1 MGRIPYCEKDNV
13 KRGQWTPEED
23 NKLSSYIAQHGTR
36 NWRLIPKN
44 AGLQRCGK
52 SCRLRWTN
60 YLRPDLKHGQFSD
73 AEEQTIVK
81 LHSVVGNRY
90 TQHNALSQL
99 QECLIPDKSY
109 YTFLFYSYLGLAI
122 NFSKM
127 ASHCSWSLIAAQLP
141 GRTDNDVKNHWNTK
155 LKKKLSGMGIDPV
168 THKPFS
174 HLMAEIA
181 TTLAPP
187 QVAHLAEAAL
197 GCFKDEMLHLLTK
210 KRIDFQLQQSNAAQ
224 GNTTVPYVSS
234 KQDDKNDTDEK
245 IKLNLSRAIQEPN
258 MLPLNKPWESNGATS
273 ANFAGA
279 FGVFP
284 ASVTGFQYRTSS
296 FGNEGAG
303 SPWSQSLCTGSTCT
317 AGEQGRSHEKL
328 KDENGE
334 ESEGGKEIK
343 NASSILNTDCVLWDI
358 PSDDL
363 MNPIYRE
370 AFNNNEKCRQ
380 EFLLHGQ

>member
-1 MGRIPYCEKDNV
+1 MGRIPCCEKDNV

-60 YLRPDLKHGQFSD
+60 YLRPDLKHGQFTD

-81 LHSVVGNRY
+81 LHAVVGNR
-90 TQHNALSQL
+90 
-99 QECLIPDKSY
+99 
-109 YTFLFYSYLGLAI
+109 
-122 NFSKM
+122 
-127 ASHCSWSLIAAQLP
+127 WSLIAGQLP
-141 GRTDNDVKNHWNTK
+141 GRTDNDVKNYWNTK

-210 KRIDFQLQQSNAAQ
+210 KRTDFQLQPGTPQGDANAPFDAIH
-224 GNTTVPYVSS
+224 
-234 KQDDKNDTDEK
+234 KQEEKDDTIEK
-245 IKLNLSRAIQEPN
+245 IKLGVSRAIQIPEMIIP
-258 MLPLNKPWESNGATS
+258 NKPWEATGAIS
-273 ANFAGA
+273 GHFAGTYST
-279 FGVFP
+279 FP
-284 ASVTGFQYRTSS
+284 AGFHYGQPSY
-296 FGNEGAG
+296 GNEDA
-303 SPWSQSLCTGSTCT
+303 SPWSQSICSGSTST
-317 AGEQGRSHEKL
+317 AGEQLGHLKL
-328 KDENGE
+328 EDENAE
-334 ESEGGKEIK
+334 ESKGGKELI
-343 NASSILNTDCVLWDI
+343 NGSTIFSSDCLLWDL
-358 PSDDL
+358 PSDEL
-363 MNPIYRE
+363 MNPIV
-370 AFNNNEKCRQ
+370 
-380 EFLLHGQ
+380 

>member
-1 MGRIPYCEKDNV
+1 MGRIPCCEKDSV

-60 YLRPDLKHGQFSD
+60 YLRPDLKHCEFSEP
-73 AEEQTIVK
+73 EEQTIVK
-81 LHSVVGNRY
+81 LHSVVGNR
-90 TQHNALSQL
+90 
-99 QECLIPDKSY
+99 
-109 YTFLFYSYLGLAI
+109 
-122 NFSKM
+122 
-127 ASHCSWSLIAAQLP
+127 WSLIAAQLP

-210 KRIDFQLQQSNAAQ
+210 KRIDFSSNRVVGGHSTPFLPPHPSGELALV
-224 GNTTVPYVSS
+224 GDVNGEETIR
-234 KQDDKNDTDEK
+234 K
-245 IKLNLSRAIQEPN
+245 IKMGLSRAIMQEPSPV
-258 MLPLNKPWESNGATS
+258 MGWGAM
-273 ANFAGA
+273 
-279 FGVFP
+279 
-284 ASVTGFQYRTSS
+284 
-296 FGNEGAG
+296 AG
-303 SPWSQSLCTGSTCT
+303 SEPDANDLMCEMYKMAIGHGYGYEDGEGSKWSTCT
-317 AGEQGRSHEKL
+317 VGGHLL
-328 KDENGE
+328 KREE
-334 ESEGGKEIK
+334 ESERDKGGSKED
-343 NASSILNTDCVLWDI
+343 AGVVGSECVLWDL
-358 PSDDL
+358 SDDF
-363 MNPIYRE
+363 MN
-370 AFNNNEKCRQ
+370 
-380 EFLLHGQ
+380 HMV

>member
-1 MGRIPYCEKDNV
+1 MGRIPCCEKDNV

-81 LHSVVGNRY
+81 LHSVVGNR
-90 TQHNALSQL
+90 
-99 QECLIPDKSY
+99 
-109 YTFLFYSYLGLAI
+109 
-122 NFSKM
+122 
-127 ASHCSWSLIAAQLP
+127 WSLIAAQLP

-210 KRIDFQLQQSNAAQ
+210 KRIDFQLQQPNSNAAP
-224 GNTTVPYVSS
+224 GNTTLPYIVS
-234 KQDDKNDTDEK
+234 KHDENDDTIEK
-245 IKLNLSRAIQEPN
+245 IKLGLSRAMQEPS
-258 MLPLNKPWESNGATS
+258 MLPPNKTWDSAGATS
-273 ANFAGA
+273 ANFAGECSD
-279 FGVFP
+279 FP
-284 ASVTGFQYRTSS
+284 ASITGFQCGPSS
-296 FGNEGAG
+296 FGNEGAV
-303 SPWSQSLCTGSTCT
+303 SPWSQSMCTGSTFT
-317 AGEQGRSHEKL
+317 AGDPQGQLHEKL
-328 KDENGE
+328 ERENGE
-334 ESEGGKEIK
+334 DSEGGKEIR
-343 NASSILNTDCVLWDI
+343 NGPSIFNTDCVLWDL
-358 PSDDL
+358 PSDVL
-363 MNPIYRE
+363 MNPIV
-370 AFNNNEKCRQ
+370 
-380 EFLLHGQ
+380 

>member
-1 MGRIPYCEKDNV
+1 MGRIPCCEKDNV

-60 YLRPDLKHGQFSD
+60 YLRPDLKHGQFTD

-81 LHSVVGNRY
+81 LHSVVGNR
-90 TQHNALSQL
+90 
-99 QECLIPDKSY
+99 
-109 YTFLFYSYLGLAI
+109 
-122 NFSKM
+122 
-127 ASHCSWSLIAAQLP
+127 WSLIAAQLP

-174 HLMAEIA
+174 HLMAEI
-181 TTLAPP
+181 TSLAPL

-210 KRIDFQLQQSNAAQ
+210 KRIDFQLQHNGPAPA
-224 GNTTVPYVSS
+224 NTIATYITN
-234 KQDDKNDTDEK
+234 KHDEKDDTIEK
-245 IKLNLSRAIQEPN
+245 IKLGLSKAIQEPD
-258 MLPLNKPWESNGATS
+258 MIPSNKPWDCAGTTS

-279 FGVFP
+279 YSGFP
-284 ASVTGFQYRTSS
+284 ATTSGFLYGPSS
-296 FGNEGAG
+296 FGNEGDG
-303 SPWSQSLCTGSTCT
+303 SPWNQSICTGSTCM
-317 AGEQGRSHEKL
+317 AGDQQGQLHEKL
-328 KDENGE
+328 EDENGE
-334 ESEGGKEIK
+334 ESTGGKETR
-343 NASSILNTDCVLWDI
+343 NGSSVFNSDCVLWDI

-363 MNPIYRE
+363 MNPII
-370 AFNNNEKCRQ
+370 
-380 EFLLHGQ
+380 

>member
-1 MGRIPYCEKDNV
+1 MGRIPCCEKDSV

-81 LHSVVGNRY
+81 LHAVVGNR
-90 TQHNALSQL
+90 
-99 QECLIPDKSY
+99 
-109 YTFLFYSYLGLAI
+109 
-122 NFSKM
+122 
-127 ASHCSWSLIAAQLP
+127 WSLIAAQLP
-141 GRTDNDVKNHWNTK
+141 GRTDNDVKNYWNTK

-210 KRIDFQLQQSNAAQ
+210 KRADFHLQPGTPLVITNAPFAAT
-224 GNTTVPYVSS
+224 NKPADEKDHTI
-234 KQDDKNDTDEK
+234 EK
-245 IKLNLSRAIQEPN
+245 IKLGLSRAIQEPD
-258 MLPLNKPWESNGATS
+258 MIIRNKPWETTAGSQFDGAYS
-273 ANFAGA
+273 RG
-279 FGVFP
+279 FP
-284 ASVTGFQYRTSS
+284 AGGFQYGQPYC
-296 FGNEGAG
+296 GNDDA
-303 SPWSQSLCTGSTCT
+303 SLWSQSICSGSTST
-317 AGEQGRSHEKL
+317 AGDQLGHLKL
-328 KDENGE
+328 EEENGG
-334 ESEGGKEIK
+334 ESEAGKELR
-343 NASSILNTDCVLWDI
+343 NGSSIFSSDCVLWDL
-358 PSDDL
+358 PSDEL
-363 MNPIYRE
+363 MNPIV
-370 AFNNNEKCRQ
+370 
-380 EFLLHGQ
+380 

>member
-1 MGRIPYCEKDNV
+1 MGRIPCCEKDNV

-81 LHSVVGNRY
+81 LHSVVGNR
-90 TQHNALSQL
+90 
-99 QECLIPDKSY
+99 
-109 YTFLFYSYLGLAI
+109 
-122 NFSKM
+122 
-127 ASHCSWSLIAAQLP
+127 WSLIAAQLT

-181 TTLAPP
+181 TTLATP
-187 QVAHLAEAAL
+187 QVTHLAEAAL
-197 GCFKDEMLHLLTK
+197 GCFKDEMLQLLTK
-210 KRIDFQLQQSNAAQ
+210 KRIDFQLQHCNTNVAQ
-224 GNTTVPYVSS
+224 GNTSS
-234 KQDDKNDTDEK
+234 PCISTKHDENDDTIEK
-245 IKLNLSRAIQEPN
+245 IKLGLSRAMQEPG
-258 MLPLNKPWESNGATS
+258 MLPPNKIWDSTGVTS
-273 ANFAGA
+273 PNLAGTCCDFPSSVNA
-279 FGVFP
+279 FLCCP
-284 ASVTGFQYRTSS
+284 SS
-296 FGNEGAG
+296 FGNEGAL
-303 SPWSQSLCTGSTCT
+303 SLWNQSMCTGSTCT
-317 AGEQGRSHEKL
+317 TGDQQGRLHEML
-328 KDENGE
+328 DNENGE
-334 ESEGGKEIK
+334 EFEGGKEIRK
-343 NASSILNTDCVLWDI
+343 VSSIFNTDCVLWDM

-363 MNPIYRE
+363 MNPII
-370 AFNNNEKCRQ
+370 
-380 EFLLHGQ
+380 